1 MAIILTI
8 TVFIVITA
16 MLSTC
21 HKQQDALIQSLL
33 FITEIDVNILCL
45 CVGR

>member
-8 TVFIVITA
+8 TVIIVITA

-21 HKQQDALIQSLL
+21 HKQQYALIQSLI
-33 FITEIDVNILCL
+33 FITEIDVNIFCL